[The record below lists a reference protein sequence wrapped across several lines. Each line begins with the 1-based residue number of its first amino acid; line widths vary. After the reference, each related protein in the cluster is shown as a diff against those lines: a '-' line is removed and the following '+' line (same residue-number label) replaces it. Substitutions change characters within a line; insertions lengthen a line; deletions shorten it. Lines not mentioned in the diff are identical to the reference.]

1 MSSCFSDSDSN
12 SNFTTKG
19 KPALHVV
26 KGNIENHNVVE
37 RKVINPFIKQQQ
49 NYISVGDSTVET
61 EDLEAVMPQNYV

>member
-12 SNFTTKG
+12 SNFTTEG
-19 KPALHVV
+19 KPALV
-26 KGNIENHNVVE
+26 KRNIENHNVVE